1 MARISRWIFFVVLA
15 SLAPIVADY
24 VAKRS
29 HVQQIPQESQH
40 PFLVPAALV
49 VAHGELLLIA
59 AALAAESI
67 GELVAVG
74 TKNASAK
81 IAAGGSCLLL
91 LVVSSWW
98 YSGIAG
104 SSDVS
109 DQTRIFN
116 TKYSIVIWT
125 ATVLIGLIIRVG
137 AAIEEDADDS

>member
-1 MARISRWIFFVVLA
+1 
-15 SLAPIVADY
+15 
-24 VAKRS
+24 
-29 HVQQIPQESQH
+29 
-40 PFLVPAALV
+40 
-49 VAHGELLLIA
+49 
-59 AALAAESI
+59 
-67 GELVAVG
+67 VAVG